1 MPRLSAELRS
11 VRVFHSAV
19 CELSSDQY
27 VQDCRNTEKPC
38 QSPDYSLAIGL
49 LENQGLLQAPFSKI
63 DANRD
68 QCQSREEDDWK
79 NPEDN
84 DPDIGI
90 IDVSPDLMRK
100 YEQK

>member
-1 MPRLSAELRS
+1 MWHKLFGYVPHLTLSSGKTLRS
-11 VRVFHSAV
+11 YMFKIVVTPKNHANR
-19 CELSSDQY
+19 
-27 VQDCRNTEKPC
+27 RI
-38 QSPDYSLAIGL
+38 SLAIGF

>member
-1 MPRLSAELRS
+1 MPIAGLQSCD
-11 VRVFHSAV
+11 RVPGEPGPFAG
-19 CELSSDQY
+19 
-27 VQDCRNTEKPC
+27 
-38 QSPDYSLAIGL
+38 A
-49 LENQGLLQAPFSKI
+49 FSKI

>member
-1 MPRLSAELRS
+1 VAQAVWIRSPLNAE
-11 VRVFHSAV
+11 FWKNIAV
-19 CELSSDQY
+19 VY

-38 QSPDYSLAIGL
+38 QSPDYSLAIGF